1 MRRLKIGCAVSAAA
15 EGGFH
20 LFIFRDFYDTNY
32 LRGSGLLGVSAV
44 LPSQEVFP

>member
-20 LFIFRDFYDTNY
+20 LFIFRDCYDTNY
-32 LRGSGLLGVSAV
+32 LKNRPLDER
-44 LPSQEVFP
+44 PS